1 MTEDDWV
8 EYSVSRPT
16 RNKTDAD
23 RIKNCDKDILAAYE
37 LLTPLVSSI
46 EEMRQSLYFKLVTGN
61 DIASKFI
68 KYKIDE
74 MLATL
79 HLTDKECYRRHLK
92 RMIDDLDSSDD
103 FHPETQQNGILC
115 MADLLEKIK

>member
-8 EYSVSRPT
+8 EYSVT
-16 RNKTDAD
+16 RLTHNKTDSD

-37 LLTPLVSSI
+37 LLSPLVSDI

-79 HLTDKECYRRHLK
+79 NLTDKECYRRHLK
-92 RMIDDLDSSDD
+92 RMIDDLDSSDV
-103 FHPETQQNGILC
+103 FHPQIQQNGILC
-115 MADLLEKIK
+115 MADLLESLK